1 MHANTTAAHTFMV
14 DGAERP
20 DQDEDGQDVDA
31 QSGDERDGD
40 GSNGNDTAFIDQ
52 R

>member
-1 MHANTTAAHTFMV
+1 MHANTTAAHTFVV

-31 QSGDERDGD
+31 ESGDEHVGD
-40 GSNGNDTAFIDQ
+40 NDDTFIEQ

>member
-1 MHANTTAAHTFMV
+1 MHANTTAAHTFV
-14 DGAERP
+14 P

-31 QSGDERDGD
+31 QSGDQREGD
-40 GSNGNDTAFIDQ
+40 IDDTFIQQ